1 MDTLA
6 AAGQLPADPPR
17 PRSARRAPGTELTA
31 GLATLVTLGV
41 LGAAVALVWA
51 ALSPRVRIV
60 ITPAGPDLVQY
71 ANSDF
76 FAGDGTFLVVG
87 LVAGVLSGIVC
98 WFIAQRWR
106 GPVILAGLALGALLG
121 ALVAWQVGRQL
132 GLTHYHQLLHSTE
145 VGRRFDK
152 PVDLRSKAALLA
164 QPFAATLTYVFLAA
178 RVARPDLDRSPRR
191 DSVEPERDPK
201 LGEWDRNRA

>member
-17 PRSARRAPGTELTA
+17 RRSNRAAPGAELVAALT
-31 GLATLVTLGV
+31 TLVTLGV
-41 LGAAVALVWA
+41 LGVAIAPIWA
-51 ALSPRVRIV
+51 ALSPRVRII

-76 FAGDGTFLVVG
+76 FAGDGTFLVIGIVAG
-87 LVAGVLSGIVC
+87 LVSGVAAWL
-98 WFIAQRWR
+98 IARRWR
-106 GPVILAGLALGALLG
+106 GPLILVGLALGALLG
-121 ALVAWQVGRQL
+121 ALIAWQVGRQI
-132 GLTHYHQLLHSTE
+132 GLPHYHQLLHSTD

-164 QPFAATLTYVFLAA
+164 QPFAATLAYVFLTA
-178 RVARPDLDRSPRR
+178 RVGRPDLGRSRR
-191 DSVEPERDPK
+191 GSVEPERDLQ

>member
-17 PRSARRAPGTELTA
+17 RRSDRAAPGAELVA
-31 GLATLVTLGV
+31 ALATLVTLGV
-41 LGAAVALVWA
+41 LGVAIALIWA
-51 ALSPRVRIV
+51 ALSPRVRII

-76 FAGDGTFLVVG
+76 FAGDGTFLVIG
-87 LVAGVLSGIVC
+87 IVAGLLSGVAV
-98 WFIAQRWR
+98 WLIARRWR
-106 GPVILAGLALGALLG
+106 GPLILLGLALGALLG
-121 ALVAWQVGRQL
+121 ALVAWQVGRQI
-132 GLTHYHQLLHSTE
+132 GLAHYHQLLHSTD

-164 QPFAATLTYVFLAA
+164 QPFAATLAYVFLAA
-178 RVARPDLDRSPRR
+178 RAARPDLGRSPRG
-191 DSVEPERDPK
+191 SVEPERDPQ
-201 LGEWDRNRA
+201 LGEWDRNRV